1 MSLFLTDLQAELSAF
16 AQTGEFGVLLGAL
29 AAGLLL
35 SVACGVIGS
44 YVVVRR
50 ISYIAGGIAHCVL
63 GGIGA
68 AIYCRGA
75 LGWSWVDPVWGR
87 QWLTPMTGAV
97 VAALLAAALIGV
109 VSMRFRQREDTVISA
124 MWAVGM
130 SAGVLFMWATPGY
143 QQKHLMGYLIGNI
156 LVVGGEHLVLIA
168 ILDVVVVAVS
178 VLLYK
183 QFLAVCFDE
192 EFARTRGLRTD
203 VYYMLLLCLAALTVV
218 LLAAIVGI
226 VMVIALLTLPAAT
239 AGQCTRR
246 LWRMMVLAGVLCA
259 AETTAGLAVSYEPRL
274 SPGATIIILS
284 AGVFLAALAVKALGR
299 ILRGTS
305 RRPGRRTR
313 RTAGGTAGS
322 PRTTRPGASGDRN

>member
-1 MSLFLTDLQAELSAF
+1 MSQFFADLQTELAVL
-16 AQTGEFGVLLGAL
+16 AGGGQMGVLLTAL

-63 GGIGA
+63 GGMGA
-68 AIYCRGA
+68 AVYCRAA
-75 LGWSWVDPVWGR
+75 LGWSWLDPIWGR

-97 VAALLAAALIGV
+97 LAALAAAALIGV
-109 VSMRFRQREDTVISA
+109 VSMRFKQREDTIIGA

-143 QQKHLMGYLIGNI
+143 QQHLMRYLFGDI
-156 LVVGGEHLVLIA
+156 LMVTGEHLALMA
-168 ILDVVVVAVS
+168 ILDVGVVVIS
-178 VLLYK
+178 LLLYK

-203 VYYMLLLCLAALTVV
+203 AYYMLLLCLAALTVV
-218 LLAAIVGI
+218 LLAAIVGV

-239 AGQCTRR
+239 AGLFTRR
-246 LWRMMVLAGVLCA
+246 LSRMMGLAGVLCA
-259 AETTAGLAVSYEPRL
+259 AQTAGGLAVSYGPGL
-274 SPGATIIILS
+274 SAGATIIVLS
-284 AGVFLAALAVKALGR
+284 AGLFLAAAAVRALIR
-299 ILRGTS
+299 VL
-305 RRPGRRTR
+305 RPGRTR
-313 RTAGGTAGS
+313 
-322 PRTTRPGASGDRN
+322 

>member
-1 MSLFLTDLQAELSAF
+1 MSLFLTDLQAEWAVF
-16 AQTGEFGVLLGAL
+16 VGTGEMGVLLGAL

-63 GGIGA
+63 GGMGA

-75 LGWSWVDPVWGR
+75 LGWSWVDPIWGR

-97 VAALLAAALIGV
+97 FAALIAAALIGV

-124 MWAVGM
+124 VWAVGM
-130 SAGVLFMWATPGY
+130 SAGVLFIWATPGY
-143 QQKHLMGYLIGNI
+143 QQHLMGYLFGDI
-156 LVVGGEHLVLIA
+156 LMVGGEHLAVIA
-168 ILDVVVVAVS
+168 VLDVVVVGVC
-178 VLLYK
+178 LGLYK
-183 QFLAVCFDE
+183 QFLGVCFDE

-203 VYYMLLLCLAALTVV
+203 AYYMLLLCLAAVTVV
-218 LLAAIVGI
+218 LLAAIVGV

-246 LWRMMVLAGVLCA
+246 LWRMMLLAGVLCA
-259 AETTAGLAVSYEPRL
+259 AETATGLAISYGPGL
-274 SPGATIIILS
+274 SSGATIIILS
-284 AGVFLAALAVKALGR
+284 AGVFLAVLALKALARAVR
-299 ILRGTS
+299 P
-305 RRPGRRTR
+305 RRQ
-313 RTAGGTAGS
+313 
-322 PRTTRPGASGDRN
+322 

>member
-1 MSLFLTDLQAELSAF
+1 MTLFLTALQAEFAAF
-16 AQTGEFGVLLGAL
+16 AQTGELGVLLGAL

-63 GGIGA
+63 GGMGA
-68 AIYCRGA
+68 AVYCRAA
-75 LGWSWVDPVWGR
+75 LGWSWLDPIWGR

-97 VAALLAAALIGV
+97 LAALAAAALIGV
-109 VSMRFRQREDTVISA
+109 VSMRFKQREDTIIGA

-143 QQKHLMGYLIGNI
+143 QQHLMRYLFGDI
-156 LVVGGEHLVLIA
+156 LMVTGEHLALMA
-168 ILDVVVVAVS
+168 ILDVGVVAIS
-178 VLLYK
+178 LLLYK

-203 VYYMLLLCLAALTVV
+203 AYYMLLLCLAALTVV
-218 LLAAIVGI
+218 LLAAIVGV

-239 AGQCTRR
+239 AGLFTRR
-246 LWRMMVLAGVLCA
+246 LSRMMGLAGVLCA
-259 AETTAGLAVSYEPRL
+259 AQTAGGLAVSYGPGL
-274 SPGATIIILS
+274 SAGATIIVLS
-284 AGVFLAALAVKALGR
+284 AGLFLAAAAVRALIR
-299 ILRGTS
+299 VL
-305 RRPGRRTR
+305 RPGRTR
-313 RTAGGTAGS
+313 
-322 PRTTRPGASGDRN
+322 

>member
-1 MSLFLTDLQAELSAF
+1 MSLFLTDLQAELAAF
-16 AQTGEFGVLLGAL
+16 ARTGELGVLLGAL

-63 GGIGA
+63 GGMGA
-68 AIYCRGA
+68 AVYCRGA
-75 LGWSWVDPVWGR
+75 LGWSWVDPIFGR

-97 VAALLAAALIGV
+97 VAALLAAMLIGV

-124 MWAVGM
+124 MWAAGM
-130 SAGVLFMWATPGY
+130 SAGVLFIWATPGY
-143 QQKHLMGYLIGNI
+143 QQHLMGYLFGDI
-156 LVVGGEHLVLIA
+156 LMVAGEHLALIA

-178 VLLYK
+178 LLLYK

-192 EFARTRGLRTD
+192 EFARTRGMRTEL
-203 VYYMLLLCLAALTVV
+203 YYMLLLCLAALTVV
-218 LLAAIVGI
+218 LLAAIVGV

-259 AETTAGLAVSYEPRL
+259 AETAGGLALSYGPGL
-274 SPGATIIILS
+274 SSGATIIILS
-284 AGVFLAALAVKALGR
+284 AGVFLAALAVKAL
-299 ILRGTS
+299 LRLLRP
-305 RRPGRRTR
+305 RRQ
-313 RTAGGTAGS
+313 
-322 PRTTRPGASGDRN
+322 